1 MPRIP
6 LSTLLF
12 CSYMCTTIAV
22 EAQTL
27 NMKDAVKTAVTNYGT
42 IKAKSNYAEASKQ
55 YVEQNKRNYLPVV
68 TLSAQQD
75 YGTVNGQSGPLSSLG
90 GLNVASSGPTLA
102 SQNWNAAFGALY
114 LSSVNWDFFTFGRIK
129 EQVKVAQQALKRDQ
143 SDLGQEI
150 FQQEIRVSAAY
161 LNLLA
166 AQRLAITQ
174 RKNLERAIIFKND
187 AVARASNGLLAGV
200 DSTLANAEVSA
211 AKILLTNATDLQEQQ
226 ANALGILLSSASTS
240 YVLDTS
246 FIRMVPKSLMLKQDQ
261 DTAVIFANHPT
272 LQFLKNRVNVSN
284 EQTNYYKRLAY
295 PTFTALGV
303 FQARGSGFTP
313 SYGNDQSA
321 YSTSYGNG
329 VNPVRE
335 NYLLGVG
342 VVWNLTTILRNAPQ
356 VRAQRYTTM
365 GLQNEYDLADQQ
377 LRSQLALSQTKIK
390 NALANYV
397 EAPIQVQAATQAYL
411 QKSALYKNGLAT
423 LVDLTTAL
431 FALNRAESDQDIAFT
446 NVWQALLLKS
456 AAVGDYNLFINEF

>member
-12 CSYMCTTIAV
+12 CSCLCTTITV

-27 NMKDAVKTAVTNYGT
+27 NMKDAVKTGITNYGT
-42 IKAKSNYAEASKQ
+42 IKAKSNYADASKQ
-55 YVEQNKRNYLPVV
+55 YVEQAKRNYIPVV

-75 YGTVNGQSGPLSSLG
+75 YGTVNGQNGPLSGLG

-114 LSSVNWDFFTFGRIK
+114 LSSINWDFFTFGRIK
-129 EQVKVAQQALKRDQ
+129 EQVKVAQQSLKRDQ
-143 SDLGQEI
+143 NDLGQEI

-174 RKNLERAIIFKND
+174 KKNLDRAIVFKND
-187 AVARASNGLLAGV
+187 AVARAANGLLAGV

-211 AKILLTNATDLQEQQ
+211 AKILLTNAIDLQQQQ
-226 ANALGILLSSASTS
+226 ANALGVLLSTTATDFT
-240 YVLDTS
+240 LDTT
-246 FIRMVPKSLMLKQDQ
+246 FVNRVPKEIMSSQNQ
-261 DTAVIFANHPT
+261 DTSVNFANHPT
-272 LQFLKNRVNVSN
+272 LQFLKNRVDVSN

-303 FQARGSGFTP
+303 FQGRGSGFP
-313 SYGNDQSA
+313 SSYGTDQSN

-329 VNPVRE
+329 VNPVRA
-335 NYLLGVG
+335 NYLVGVG

-365 GLQNEYDLADQQ
+365 GLQNEYDLVDQQ
-377 LRSQLALSQTKIK
+377 LHSQLALSQTKIK

-397 EAPIQVQAATQAYL
+397 EAPKQVQAATQAYL

-431 FALNRAESDQDIAFT
+431 FALNRAESDQDIAYT

-456 AAVGDYNLFINEF
+456 AAVGDYNIFINEF